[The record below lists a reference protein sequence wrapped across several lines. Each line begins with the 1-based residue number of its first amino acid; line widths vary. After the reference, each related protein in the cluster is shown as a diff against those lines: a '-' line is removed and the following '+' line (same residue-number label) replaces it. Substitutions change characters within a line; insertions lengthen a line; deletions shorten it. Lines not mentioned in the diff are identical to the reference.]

1 MVTVLMMIVFATPA
15 NKACCSYWSISHFS
29 VPNGAA
35 RADSGWKRTGYWP
48 QRAQALNKGTFSV
61 SPGFCIFPNV
71 KKL

>member
-48 QRAQALNKGTFSV
+48 QIEVHIKGMISMSPDTCTF
-61 SPGFCIFPNV
+61 PYTEKG
-71 KKL
+71 